1 MENLNKRKTGTS
13 KTMYYWK
20 DSLCNVIDSVF
31 MIKLWLWQTI
41 WTSCSS
47 FKTRFT
53 KLKRVFLVG
62 LCNYFGL
69 SSLNDW
75 ETNEYQPQKRT
86 QSFIKYQ
93 RWTFLKK
100 MANGL
105 DPFPTFAKNSIS
117 DLRQGSEYATEPCFS
132 WSHSWNVI
140 S

>member
-1 MENLNKRKTGTS
+1 MENLNKRKTEWTS
-13 KTMYYWK
+13 KTVYYWK

-75 ETNEYQPQKRT
+75 ETDEYQPQKRT

-93 RWTFLKK
+93 RWSFFQKWLTAYISSLLSQKTPSQIFDRVLNMPQSHVFL
-100 MANGL
+100 
-105 DPFPTFAKNSIS
+105 DHTH
-117 DLRQGSEYATEPCFS
+117 ET
-132 WSHSWNVI
+132 
-140 S
+140 